1 MAGTR
6 ALVVI
11 HPGDQRPGIG
21 VVPATPAGSRWEA
34 GPVWRSH
41 SEARTLVRAIGYW

>member
-11 HPGDQRPGIG
+11 HPGNQRPGIG
-21 VVPATPAGSRWEA
+21 VVLATPVGDRWEA

-41 SEARTLVRAIGYW
+41 SEASTLVRAIGCW